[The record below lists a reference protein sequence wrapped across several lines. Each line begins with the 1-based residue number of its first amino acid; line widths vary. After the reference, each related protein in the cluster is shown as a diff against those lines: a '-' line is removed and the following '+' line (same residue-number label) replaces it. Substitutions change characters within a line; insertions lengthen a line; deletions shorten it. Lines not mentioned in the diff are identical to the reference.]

1 MLRIETLNL
10 MEYKTEIKDI
20 ISAINEIN
28 NIKKRESKSVNVLNK
43 KLRNINSQ
51 IVENKSKILILNN
64 EIK

>member
-28 NIKKRESKSVNVLNK
+28 NIKKRENKSVNVLNK